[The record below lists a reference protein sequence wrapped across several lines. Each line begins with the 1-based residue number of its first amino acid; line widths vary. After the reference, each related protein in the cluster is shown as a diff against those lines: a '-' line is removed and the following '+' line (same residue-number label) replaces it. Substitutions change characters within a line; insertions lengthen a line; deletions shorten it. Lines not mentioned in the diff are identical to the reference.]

1 MHRPR
6 CYFYYLSHGHIIL
19 KVFLL
24 SSLLLVLNATV
35 HAQQVAL
42 NKSGADSLRAL
53 ANRSQGTEKAEHLLH
68 LAKFYIDTDVVQA
81 KLLLEESYK
90 TCGETKN
97 DTALIKLV
105 VKFSPVL
112 CDAGER
118 ELARHYL
125 VLLRDKKFDPALPVK
140 FDLMIWRA
148 LTDIHYWYLTDYD
161 SCAFYAQKYI
171 EHAADSNDI
180 AMGYMELA
188 AAQNELGDNI
198 KALET
203 YHIAQSYLSSK
214 HADPASLAWLYNNLG
229 MLYSDE
235 RELKKSEEYYL
246 KAFEYGKIS
255 KKVSVEL
262 SPLNNLGVL
271 YNWLGDYDKSLH
283 YLSLAAERLPA
294 YDDVWAVG
302 NNHMNIGH
310 TMILAG
316 RPAEGLERVKE
327 ALKIF
332 SKMKDDY
339 MIAVTR
345 IQLAEGYRQL
355 HRYPEAEKEALL
367 ALAWDK
373 EKGYGEVVKDSYEE
387 LYQIYRDMRKYQQ
400 AFEFQNKYLTI
411 VDSLNKLERKTKF
424 GLLEK
429 NYEISQQEK
438 IRKELERENEVH
450 QAKAR
455 TDRVTRIAL
464 VSGSLVLAVT
474 AIIAVVGYRRSR
486 IQNKKI
492 EEQAEQLREAAKTK
506 ARFFANVSHEL
517 RTPVTLLNGMLE
529 LMHEKRR
536 GDDSEK
542 MEIALGSSRRL
553 QSMLNEVL
561 DLSRVESGKWE
572 LNPKPKEIFPLISR
586 IVLAFESLTVK
597 KNLTLEF
604 DASPLRGLV
613 VNLDEDKFEKIINNL
628 IYNAIKFNHE
638 HGWIK
643 VRGNRTD
650 TSIVIQVEDSGIG
663 IPQNE
668 LPHIFDRFYQST
680 TTERLNSQ
688 GIGIGLS
695 LVREF
700 TALHGGE
707 ISVTSEPGKGSC
719 FTLQLPIAGVG
730 SAAELPEDEAAEVP
744 EVTFNNFQQKPVVLV
759 VEDNDEMRFYLRE
772 IFGDEL
778 IIAEARNGREGLA
791 WLKTNRPDMIIS
803 DVMMPEMDGYEFL
816 SQLKQSATYRGIPV
830 IMLTARAAEEDLL
843 QGLGLGV
850 DDYII
855 KPFNARELKIRVHN
869 LLTNQDIRRAWH
881 QKPIEQDEL
890 TPADT
895 GDPILLEKIK
905 EFVEANAD
913 NSAIGIADLGEHLA
927 MSERQVYRKTATI
940 TGMSP
945 AQLIK
950 EIRLRIAYKLLLE
963 RKVSKVSD
971 LARRVGFENTSYFSR
986 QFLERYGK
994 RPADL
999 L

>member
-1 MHRPR
+1 MNRAL
-6 CYFYYLSHGHIIL
+6 CYFYYSPRGHPTL
-19 KVFLL
+19 KTLL
-24 SSLLLVLNATV
+24 LFTLLLVLNTKV
-35 HAQQVAL
+35 HAQQAARE
-42 NKSGADSLRAL
+42 KSRVDSIRLLADKSR
-53 ANRSQGTEKAEHLLH
+53 GTEKAEQLLQ
-68 LAKFYIDTDVVQA
+68 LAKLYIDTDVSKA
-81 KLLLEESYK
+81 KLLLDESYQ
-90 TCGETKN
+90 TCLAEKN

-105 VKFSPVL
+105 TKFSPLL

-125 VLLRDKKFDPALPVK
+125 VLLRDQKFDTRIPVK

-161 SCAFYAQKYI
+161 SCAYYAQKYI
-171 EHAADSNDI
+171 DHASDSNDI

-188 AAQNELGDNI
+188 AAHNELGDNI

-203 YHIAQSYLSSK
+203 YHVAQSYLSSK

-271 YNWLGDYDKSLH
+271 YNWLGDYDKSLK
-283 YLSLAAERLPA
+283 YLALAAERLPA
-294 YDDVWAVG
+294 YNDVWAVG
-302 NNHMNIGH
+302 NNHMNVGH

-327 ALKIF
+327 AFKIF

-387 LYQIYRDMRKYQQ
+387 LYQIYRDMHKYQQ

-464 VSGSLVLAVT
+464 VSGSLVLAFT
-474 AIIAVVGYRRSR
+474 AIIAVVAYRRSR
-486 IQNKKI
+486 NQNKKI

-529 LMHEKRR
+529 LMHEKQRN
-536 GDDSEK
+536 DNNEK

-553 QSMLNEVL
+553 QAMLNEVL

-613 VNLDEDKFEKIINNL
+613 VSLDEDKFEKIINNL
-628 IYNAIKFNHE
+628 VYNAIKFNHE

-668 LPHIFDRFYQST
+668 LAHIFDRFYQST
-680 TTERLNSQ
+680 TTEKLNSQ

-707 ISVTSEPGKGSC
+707 ISVTSEVGKGSC
-719 FTLQLPIAGVG
+719 FTLQLPIAGIG
-730 SAAELPEDEAAEVP
+730 SAPEVTEEPAEIP
-744 EVTFNNFQQKPVVLV
+744 EVTFNKFQQKPLVLV

-772 IFGDEL
+772 IFGNEL
-778 IIAEARNGREGLA
+778 TIAEARNGREGLN

-869 LLTNQDIRRAWH
+869 LLTNQDIRREWN
-881 QKPIEQDEL
+881 QKPVEHDEH

-895 GDPILLEKIK
+895 GDPVLLEKIR

-913 NSAIGIADLGEHLA
+913 NSTLGIADLGEHLA

-971 LARRVGFENTSYFSR
+971 LARRVGFENSSYFSR

-994 RPADL
+994 RPTDL